1 MITKVDFWNWLLRC
15 TFYRSILSCV
25 HQLVT
30 VSSSLSLLWCKL
42 HCDMEWAVCK
52 IIWLPR
58 FCWIWLVRCWLTN
71 KYTICV
77 LTRLPPGTQITL
89 QVTQC
94 FHAFLSA
101 EKFVCTR
108 RLSSELKWRSCWG
121 RGRPRSPRPS
131 RPRPRPRPPPRTP
144 GRSRR
149 RREAATRPAT
159 RTSAETRGV
168 LLDLYYGAISF
179 ETDWNCSKW

>member
-1 MITKVDFWNWLLRC
+1 M
-15 TFYRSILSCV
+15 
-25 HQLVT
+25 
-30 VSSSLSLLWCKL
+30 
-42 HCDMEWAVCK
+42 
-52 IIWLPR
+52 
-58 FCWIWLVRCWLTN
+58 
-71 KYTICV
+71 

-121 RGRPRSPRPS
+121 RGRPRSPRPQ

-144 GRSRR
+144 GRNRSR
-149 RREAATRPAT
+149 RREAAARPAT